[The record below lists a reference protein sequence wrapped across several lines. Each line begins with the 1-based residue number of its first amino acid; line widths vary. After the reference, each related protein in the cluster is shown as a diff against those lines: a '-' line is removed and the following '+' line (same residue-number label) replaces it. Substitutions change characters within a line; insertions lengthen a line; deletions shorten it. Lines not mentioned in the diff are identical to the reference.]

1 MGHGK
6 EIRVMKKL
14 FTLLVAVAFIAVLP
28 VRAEEPADGAKK
40 ESADKPKKLRL
51 VRPWADLSTLN
62 DEQRAKIS
70 EIHAEYV
77 EKINQLREDEEA
89 AIMALFTEDNK
100 AELAKQEADR
110 KQAQKERNAAR
121 RAAQKAGTTQPADKE

>member
-1 MGHGK
+1 
-6 EIRVMKKL
+6 MKKL
-14 FTLLVAVAFIAVLP
+14 FALLVAASFIAVLP
-28 VRAEEPADGAKK
+28 VRAEEPAGGAKK
-40 ESADKPKKLRL
+40 ESADKAKKLRL
-51 VRPWADLSTLN
+51 VKPWSDLSTLN
-62 DEQRAKIS
+62 DEQKAKIS

-89 AIMALFTEDNK
+89 AIMALLTEDNK
-100 AELAKQEADR
+100 AELAKQEAER

>member
-1 MGHGK
+1 
-6 EIRVMKKL
+6 MKKL
-14 FTLLVAVAFIAVLP
+14 FALLVAVAFIAVLP

-51 VRPWADLSTLN
+51 VKPWSDLSTLN
-62 DEQRAKIS
+62 DEQKAKIS

-89 AIMALFTEDNK
+89 AIMALLTEDNK
-100 AELAKQEADR
+100 AELAKQEAER

-121 RAAQKAGTTQPADKE
+121 RAAAKAGTTQPADKE

>member
-1 MGHGK
+1 
-6 EIRVMKKL
+6 MKKL
-14 FTLLVAVAFIAVLP
+14 FALLVAVAFIAALP

-40 ESADKPKKLRL
+40 ESAEKADKPKKLRL
-51 VRPWADLSTLN
+51 VKPWSDLSTLN
-62 DEQRAKIS
+62 DEQKAKIS

-89 AIMALFTEDNK
+89 AIMALLTEDNK
-100 AELAKQEADR
+100 AELAKQEAER

-121 RAAQKAGTTQPADKE
+121 RAAAKAGTTQPADKE